1 MHLLIDDS
9 TMLIQHTTYPKSR
22 KCTKTNDFFTFCFL
36 VVMFI
41 ARIIVEFGVELAVI
55 FDPKI
60 DKKST
65 EKSCK
70 IDSKKQCENE
80 AELGAAFHRFWSY
93 LGTQDGAKIAEKR
106 DPKTHRFFIA
116 TGVLSG
122 TCSTPPP
129 PP

>member
-9 TMLIQHTTYPKSR
+9 TMLIQHTAYPKSR
-22 KCTKTNDFFTFCFL
+22 TCTKTEVFSTFCVF

-60 DKKST
+60 DKKSI
-65 EKSCK
+65 ENSCK

-80 AELGAAFHRFWSY
+80 AELGAVFHRFWSH
-93 LGTQDGAKIAEKR
+93 LGTQDGAQIAE
-106 DPKTHRFFIA
+106 TN
-116 TGVLSG
+116 
-122 TCSTPPP
+122 
-129 PP
+129 